1 MSTISQLKEVYG
13 QAGSKDW
20 RDIDQPER
28 PANVTQ
34 VDRMTE
40 VGKQIWQKDFKPIT

>member
-13 QAGSKDW
+13 QAGYKDW

-40 VGKQIWQKDFKPIT
+40 V